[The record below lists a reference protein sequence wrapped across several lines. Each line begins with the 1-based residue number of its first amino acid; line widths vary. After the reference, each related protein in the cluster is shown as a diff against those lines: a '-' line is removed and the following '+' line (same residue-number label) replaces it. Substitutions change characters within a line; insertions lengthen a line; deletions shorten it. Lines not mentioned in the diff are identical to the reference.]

1 MTALAL
7 LGAYRANPDRIH
19 SLLLNTLIRHAPG
32 PVCVSVV
39 SRSSAVVGL
48 AKPRDNRTRPVA
60 ILVALV
66 HAPPR
71 KVQIASRFGV
81 HGTQLDPIEG
91 VSSSAR

>member
-1 MTALAL
+1 LV
-7 LGAYRANPDRIH
+7 GARARCDE
-19 SLLLNTLIRHAPG
+19 T
-32 PVCVSVV
+32 VSDV
-39 SRSSAVVGL
+39 SGCGREHAVVGL
-48 AKPRDNRTRPVA
+48 AKARDNRTRPVA

-81 HGTQLDPIEG
+81 RRTQLDPIEG